1 MVTKSLVRRN
11 EYRDS
16 VVLMRISEELGKLEG
31 VRKASAMMATDANK
45 VLLKDAGLLTGEA
58 RVAGA
63 NDLVVVV
70 DAVSEDTAER
80 ALSKVDELLLV
91 KPAEVG
97 EIVHKTLGSA
107 LSAWPD
113 ANLVVISTPGEFAAR
128 EAMRGLRAG
137 KHVMVFSDAV
147 PFEDEA
153 ELKRVALGGGLLLLG
168 PEAGTSIIAGVGLG
182 FANVVRRGPIGVVGA
197 AGTGIQEITRLIDA
211 ESGITHALGVGGR
224 DLSERVGGL
233 STLGSLKFL
242 AEDPDTKVI
251 VLVAKAP
258 TTGVAQKVLRAARET
273 GKPVVACLLGAPEPL
288 ITREGATHAAT
299 LEDAAIKAVALAQHK
314 KPKEVLFTLPK
325 RQIEAIVEREV
336 ENLAPGQKYIRGL
349 FSGGTLCTEAMLILQ
364 ELVGD
369 ICSNVPLKPKL
380 KLPNVHA
387 SKRHTCIDMGTEEFT
402 RGVPH
407 PMIDF
412 RFRRERLLKEA
423 KDWEVAVVLL
433 DFVLG
438 HGADPNPAG
447 ELVDTI
453 VEAKK
458 TAEKSG
464 GYLSVIAS
472 TCGTLRDPQG
482 LEAQREKLE
491 RAGVVVMPSNA
502 QAARMSAL
510 VATKGRVWKKLVK
523 G

>member
-1 MVTKSLVRRN
+1 MVRRN

-45 VLLKDAGLLTGEA
+45 ALLKDAGLLTDEVRA
-58 RVAGA
+58 AA
-63 NDLVVVV
+63 SNDLAVVI
-70 DAVSEDTAER
+70 DAASEELAVQ
-80 ALSKVDELLLV
+80 ALSKVEDLMLI
-91 KPAEVG
+91 KPAVVG
-97 EIVHKTLGSA
+97 EIVYKTLGSA
-107 LSAWPD
+107 LSAMPN
-113 ANLVVISTPGEFAAR
+113 ANLVVVSTPGEFAAR
-128 EAMRGLRAG
+128 EAMRGLQAS
-137 KHVMVFSDAV
+137 KHVMAFSDAV
-147 PFEDEA
+147 PFEDEI
-153 ELKRVALGGGLLLLG
+153 ELKRVALEKGLLLLG

-197 AGTGIQEITRLIDA
+197 AGTGIQEITRLVDA
-211 ESGITHALGVGGR
+211 ESGITHALGTGGR

-242 AEDPDTKVI
+242 AEDPETKVI

-258 TTGVAQKVLRAARET
+258 ATGIVQKVLRAARET
-273 GKPVVACLLGAPEPL
+273 GKPIVACLLGAPEPL
-288 ITREGATHAAT
+288 ITREGATYAAT
-299 LEDAAIKAVALAQHK
+299 LEDAAVKAVALARRK

-387 SKRHTCIDMGTEEFT
+387 SKRHTCVDMGTEDFT

-412 RFRRERLLKEA
+412 RFRRERLLREA

-438 HGADPNPAG
+438 HGANPDPAG
-447 ELVDTI
+447 ELVDAI
-453 VEAKK
+453 VQAKE
-458 TAEKSG
+458 TAKKSG
-464 GYLSVIAS
+464 GYLSVVTSI
-472 TCGTLRDPQG
+472 CGTPRDPQG
-482 LEAQREKLE
+482 LEAQRKKLDG
-491 RAGVVVMPSNA
+491 AGVVVMPSNA
-502 QAARMSAL
+502 QAARMAAL
-510 VATKGRVWKKLVK
+510 VATKGRAWKKLVK